1 MRMLMFAVPVGKRP
15 VHRLPDVLADD
26 RTKFEASGDHKFV
39 EKAHRRGKVGWD
51 VGNRLGPADP
61 CDLPGDS
68 VQVNLMNPTVS
79 PKMRR
84 QT

>member
-1 MRMLMFAVPVGKRP
+1 
-15 VHRLPDVLADD
+15 VLADD
-26 RTKFEASGDHKFV
+26 RVKFEASSNQKYV

-68 VQVNLMNPTVS
+68 VTSELIVS